1 MSRINLCLEAM
12 NTQLVNSLVQ
22 IIQSLSQEERMFL
35 DEKLKKSDA
44 RAAFQRLIELGDK
57 INARR
62 GGQPFDPPLEDYI
75 RQTREERNEQ
85 HDQLMRSSF
94 PKSEAK

>member
-1 MSRINLCLEAM
+1 MNITTLRCETM
-12 NTQLVNSLVQ
+12 NTQLVDGLAK
-22 IIQSLSQEERMFL
+22 IIQSLSKEERALL
-35 DEKLKKSDA
+35 DEKLKKSDGQ
-44 RAAFQRLIELGDK
+44 AAFQRLISLGDK

-62 GGQPFDPPLEDYI
+62 AGKPFDPPLEDYI

-85 HDQLMRSSF
+85 HDELMRSWF